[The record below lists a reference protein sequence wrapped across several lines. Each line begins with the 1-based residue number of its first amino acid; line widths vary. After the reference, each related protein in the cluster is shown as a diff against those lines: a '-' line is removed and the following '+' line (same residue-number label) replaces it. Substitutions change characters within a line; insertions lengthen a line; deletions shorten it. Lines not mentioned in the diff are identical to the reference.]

1 MNQVKLSF
9 VFLLLVFCISNC
21 KEEDLDAPP
30 IVAFI
35 SPKSGTILDANFKVE
50 VSAVANSGIRKVELY
65 LNNLLIGSSSNEPFE
80 FTIGIIGYDPGD
92 YQLKAIA
99 YSNTNIE
106 TDAKVTIYIAKA
118 SLQKPLEFRASKGE
132 FGQKITMSW
141 NTVPGASSYE
151 VYKMDD
157 STKEF
162 DKIGITNGTAYTDE
176 NVKTPL
182 KQYFYKVRAYNSA
195 KEYGEFSGY
204 DYGYSNGN
212 PYDLVISF
220 GREGIALNELGF
232 VVNLSYHDQV
242 IYLVD
247 DNNNRIAQYSKS
259 GAYLG
264 MFESYAY
271 YALAPIFYDDKILKA
286 ANRIVTIQDK
296 NNNLVTFNTGIIGLR
311 QIAIDSEGFI
321 YATSSYSHEVSK
333 FDSNGNLVLKWGV
346 RGDLPGQFNAPWGIA
361 YFNDKIVVSN
371 YYSKKVQFFS
381 KAGVFIKEWIF
392 DNTTHALFVKG
403 DFIYI
408 ACGSYV
414 AKTNY
419 DGLIVEKIRG
429 LFDLASSVAVDE
441 ENNIIVTDPYQRKIY
456 VYRKN

>member
-1 MNQVKLSF
+1 MNQVKLF
-9 VFLLLVFCISNC
+9 IGLLFLVICVSNC
-21 KEEDLDAPP
+21 TEELEAPP
-30 IVAFI
+30 TVLFI
-35 SPKSGTILDANFKVE
+35 APEPTSIQDKNFEVQISATAQSGV
-50 VSAVANSGIRKVELY
+50 RKVELY
-65 LNNLLIGSSSNEPFE
+65 LNNFLVGSASDEPFE
-80 FTIGIIGYDPGD
+80 FTVNIEGYAPGD

-99 YSNTNIE
+99 YSNANRESVSEI
-106 TDAKVTIYIAKA
+106 AIYIAKA
-118 SLQKPLEFRASKGE
+118 SLQKPLEFKASKGQ
-132 FGQKITMSW
+132 FGSKITMNW
-141 NTVPGASSYE
+141 NAVPGANSYE
-151 VYKMDD
+151 VYKMDE

-162 DKIGITNGTAYTDE
+162 NKIGVVDGITFTDE
-176 NVKTPL
+176 NVETPL
-182 KQYFYKVRAYNSA
+182 KQFFYRVRSYNSA
-195 KEYGEFSGY
+195 KEYSEFSES

-212 PYDLVISF
+212 PYDLVTSF
-220 GREGIALNELGF
+220 GREGNALNELGF

-259 GAYLG
+259 GTYLG

-271 YALAPIFYDDKILKA
+271 YAIAPVFYDDKILKA
-286 ANRIVTIQDK
+286 ANHIVTIQDK
-296 NNNLVTFNTGIIGLR
+296 SNNIVTFDTGIIGLR
-311 QIAIDSEGFI
+311 QIAIDSDGFI

-333 FDSNGNLVLKWGV
+333 FDSNGNVVIKWGV
-346 RGDLPGQFNAPWGIA
+346 KGDLPGQFNAPWGIA

-381 KAGVFIKEWIF
+381 KDGVFIKEWVF

-414 AKTNY
+414 AKTTY
-419 DGLIVEKIRG
+419 DGLIVEKIHG
-429 LFDLASSVAVDE
+429 LFELATSVAVDE

-456 VYRKN
+456 IYRKN